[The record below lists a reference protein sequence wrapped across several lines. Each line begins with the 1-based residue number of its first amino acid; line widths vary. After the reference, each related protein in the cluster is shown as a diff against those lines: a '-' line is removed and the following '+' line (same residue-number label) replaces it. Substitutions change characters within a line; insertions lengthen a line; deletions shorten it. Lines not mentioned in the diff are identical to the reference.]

1 MGASQLEI
9 FSIQCTDS
17 LSLSLKIAYH
27 HSLTE
32 EEKSKEQEVSEE
44 HPIVNLWV
52 LKH

>member
-1 MGASQLEI
+1 MQANLKFSQY
-9 FSIQCTDS
+9 SVQT
-17 LSLSLKIAYH
+17 LSLKIAYH